1 MNESAAAEA
10 RRVQSGAV
18 KPAAAA
24 SAEVLRNLRRVNLVF
39 RAGFS
44 SLMNYVSFNPVIFS
58 A

>member
-1 MNESAAAEA
+1 MNDHVAADAP
-10 RRVQSGAV
+10 RVQSAAV
-18 KPAAAA
+18 KPAAVA
-24 SAEVLRNLRRVNLVF
+24 SADVLRNLRRVNLVF